1 MDDCDGGFHDGHCCG
16 DEGFYGGV
24 CGVGNFGET
33 VIVNQPG
40 MFEETV
46 VIDQPGMLGGPTI
59 IYDQPGFYPEMG
71 FCEGYYGGYY
81 DPHHYHH
88 HYHHH
93 HHHEYPVQQPIIIR
107 QQPPIIQQT
116 PTMITHS
123 VNTQYPQIQFAS
135 TQSQPMSNSPN
146 YMTQLQQLSDPF
158 PTQQSYTTQTQQ
170 KPLSHSTTTLYQ
182 RQKSL
187 QQQISQQ
194 LEPNKRLFTTSIQQ
208 PAPHALSSR
217 LSNTNQIQQSH
228 PTSQKIG
235 PYFKG
240 TKYSQTRSFSDED
253 FVAGFGTHKLALI
266 SIGHNDKII
275 TGISAKYYIP
285 EQNISVQ
292 GPDRF
297 GSQHG
302 IGTKLESVYLAPDE
316 YIVEVNGYSGYYI
329 YGLGFTTSKGRKVF
343 FGSQDGIYFNFKAP
357 SGTEF
362 STLQGGVSEYLDYID
377 FKVSPIV
384 VIKRQQQL

>member
-46 VIDQPGMLGGPTI
+46 VIDQSGMLGGPTI
-59 IYDQPGFYPEMG
+59 RYDQPGFYPEMG

-123 VNTQYPQIQFAS
+123 VNTQYPQTQFAS

-146 YMTQLQQLSDPF
+146 YMTQLQ
-158 PTQQSYTTQTQQ
+158 
-170 KPLSHSTTTLYQ
+170 
-182 RQKSL
+182 
-187 QQQISQQ
+187 
-194 LEPNKRLFTTSIQQ
+194 
-208 PAPHALSSR
+208 
-217 LSNTNQIQQSH
+217 
-228 PTSQKIG
+228 
-235 PYFKG
+235 
-240 TKYSQTRSFSDED
+240 
-253 FVAGFGTHKLALI
+253 
-266 SIGHNDKII
+266 
-275 TGISAKYYIP
+275 
-285 EQNISVQ
+285 
-292 GPDRF
+292 
-297 GSQHG
+297 
-302 IGTKLESVYLAPDE
+302 
-316 YIVEVNGYSGYYI
+316 
-329 YGLGFTTSKGRKVF
+329 
-343 FGSQDGIYFNFKAP
+343 
-357 SGTEF
+357 
-362 STLQGGVSEYLDYID
+362 
-377 FKVSPIV
+377 
-384 VIKRQQQL
+384 